1 MNLRNEMES
10 TKDHIDCILYLIKS
24 SNDRIFMEMEIKL
37 IEKLLLFDDIEIIF
51 VSNTFG
57 KEEESDEYYK
67 NKEIIEDCLETIMK
81 RLKLKEEK
89 IDKIIDSI
97 VYVNLVK
104 KMKNTTEVECNLYG
118 IDKLLST
125 MYELMS
131 KKKID
136 EAEITKIKNSGDLK
150 VLIEEI
156 QKYPLLKMF
165 KNRGDFK
172 VKNRIELSKY
182 ILSCAKGDFWK
193 DFFIIGLFTLNSRR
207 KDMIK
212 KISEKYGE
220 KFDNV
225 DDKLEEITKK
235 IYKDSD
241 NIIQNF
247 FETMK
252 PYKSIFEVS
261 GFDFNPYFYN
271 TQTIAI
277 GNYLLNQYEEK
288 SFLFDKNA
296 FKTIL
301 DLSIGINNGIEGL
314 NQLSNEW
321 EIIMED
327 IKEGKSDK
335 EWVRRFFNLDKKN

>member
-67 NKEIIEDCLETIMK
+67 NKEIIEDCLTTIMK

-225 DDKLEEITKK
+225 DDKLEEIKK
-235 IYKDSD
+235 I
-241 NIIQNF
+241 
-247 FETMK
+247 
-252 PYKSIFEVS
+252 
-261 GFDFNPYFYN
+261 
-271 TQTIAI
+271 
-277 GNYLLNQYEEK
+277 
-288 SFLFDKNA
+288 
-296 FKTIL
+296 
-301 DLSIGINNGIEGL
+301 
-314 NQLSNEW
+314 
-321 EIIMED
+321 
-327 IKEGKSDK
+327 
-335 EWVRRFFNLDKKN
+335 